1 MFGKPIKLHLNS
13 RGLFLVDLN
22 ELVQSAL
29 KLSTAAETF
38 ANCDN
43 VEAASVNKQDPID
56 RSGKLNQVTQTT
68 TMPITR
74 NMFHKH
80 NSGKSPTPKTVSFPF
95 QDSVPQVQISEQS
108 HEIHEERMP
117 VINSQQIGS
126 SNPPIVASDPC
137 ANSQN
142 EPCRPIRPC
151 PGAQPDLCPRRQSG
165 GVQVPELRGEV
176 PTDRNLW
183 KDPRGQDLLGHVP
196 PRAQVDEMVLANLR
210 DLPETGP
217 SEAPSLCAD
226 HGGAGRE
233 GRDAPNNDHDG
244 AITSD
249 ANVCQSKGTTSRSN
263 FISSPSRRDDPA
275 PGNGA
280 RGRRMVPGL
289 NESRVQRDDH
299 STAGTYGP
307 RGKCD
312 DGDSES
318 HSPELNSEQQ
328 AFDLK
333 IAGDPDYG
341 LDDSFVT
348 TTNPHSLQKQFDEL
362 VIQIT
367 NELTNVHQQIHN
379 SKTNIQ
385 WPKLQLVEVFC
396 GSNSELT
403 KHMQNMNAR
412 SRRFGLAEGD
422 LSTVAGRNKLFEII
436 VRQKPEYVW
445 FSPVCGPWSPWSHLN
460 EN

>member
-1 MFGKPIKLHLNS
+1 
-13 RGLFLVDLN
+13 
-22 ELVQSAL
+22 
-29 KLSTAAETF
+29 
-38 ANCDN
+38 
-43 VEAASVNKQDPID
+43 
-56 RSGKLNQVTQTT
+56 
-68 TMPITR
+68 
-74 NMFHKH
+74 
-80 NSGKSPTPKTVSFPF
+80 
-95 QDSVPQVQISEQS
+95 
-108 HEIHEERMP
+108 
-117 VINSQQIGS
+117 
-126 SNPPIVASDPC
+126 
-137 ANSQN
+137 
-142 EPCRPIRPC
+142 
-151 PGAQPDLCPRRQSG
+151 
-165 GVQVPELRGEV
+165 
-176 PTDRNLW
+176 
-183 KDPRGQDLLGHVP
+183 
-196 PRAQVDEMVLANLR
+196 
-210 DLPETGP
+210 
-217 SEAPSLCAD
+217 
-226 HGGAGRE
+226 
-233 GRDAPNNDHDG
+233 
-244 AITSD
+244 
-249 ANVCQSKGTTSRSN
+249 
-263 FISSPSRRDDPA
+263 
-275 PGNGA
+275 
-280 RGRRMVPGL
+280 MVPGL

-307 RGKCD
+307 HGKCD